1 MVVSIILTVVVY
13 FLTIITFRN
22 IMMTEYVDVQFLIK
36 VSITCL
42 VCWAPVNLFKAI
54 MARCDPNEEQKINS

>member
-1 MVVSIILTVVVY
+1 
-13 FLTIITFRN
+13 
-22 IMMTEYVDVQFLIK
+22 MMTEYVDVQFLIK

-42 VCWAPVNLFKAI
+42 VCWAPVNLFNAI